1 MRIALA
7 QINPTVGDIAG
18 NAARMLEMIEE
29 ARGEAELVVFPEC
42 CLVGY
47 PPLDL
52 LERGSFIQAASLG
65 VQWLIERI
73 PDDMAVIFGAP
84 IRSPHAYG
92 KPVQNA
98 ALLIDGGEVTGTAA
112 KILLPTYDVFDEYR
126 YFEPGHSCLPL
137 AWRGLRLGVHV
148 CEDMWNNESWSPYRR
163 YAENP
168 VDELAEQS
176 VDLFINISASPFALG
191 KVRERDGII
200 QEYCRRHRRPFLYV
214 NQVGANTELVFDG
227 SSCGFDATGTLQV
240 RAASFRED
248 LVYWTPGLAPVEE
261 APRRDVVDL
270 YDALVLGVGD
280 YFRKTGIFNRAVVGL
295 SGGIDSA
302 VTCAVAV
309 AALGADN
316 VVGITMPSRYSSEG
330 STGDAAVLAENL
342 GIELHT
348 VPIEPAVASFEEML
362 SDLFANTEPGTAEE
376 NIQARARGVTL
387 MAVCNKFDDLLLT
400 TGNKSELATG
410 YATLYGDMSG
420 GLAVLSDVFKTQ
432 VYDLATYINRRA
444 DREIIPQSTITK
456 PPSAELRPDQR
467 DSDSL
472 PPYDV
477 LDDILRRYIEEGES
491 AETIAMAGHEEAL
504 VDEVLGMVD
513 RNEYKRRQAAPGI
526 RVTNKAFGIGRRLPI
541 VMKWRPI
548 QPHTTASTTPS

>member
-1 MRIALA
+1 MRIALG

-18 NAARMLEMIEE
+18 NAARMMQMIEE
-29 ARGEAELVVFPEC
+29 AHGQADLIVFPEC

-52 LERGSFIQAASLG
+52 LERSSFIQASAAG
-65 VQWLIERI
+65 VQWLIDQI
-73 PDDMAVIFGAP
+73 PNDIAVIFGAP

-98 ALLIDGGEVTGTAA
+98 AILIDGGEVTGTAA

-126 YFEPGHSCLPL
+126 YFEPGHACLPL
-137 AWRGLRLGVHV
+137 VWKGLRLGVHV

-163 YAENP
+163 YSENP
-168 VDELAEQS
+168 VDALAEQAID
-176 VDLFINISASPFALG
+176 VFINISASPFAIG

-200 QEYCRRHRRPFLYV
+200 REYCRRHRRPFLYV

-227 SSCGFDATGTLQV
+227 SSGGFDATGALQV

-248 LVYWTPGLAPVEE
+248 LVYWTPGLEGLDEP
-261 APRRDVVDL
+261 PRPDVVDL
-270 YDALVLGVGD
+270 HDALVLGVRD
-280 YFRKTGIFNRAVVGL
+280 YFQKTGIFNRAVVGL

-302 VTCAVAV
+302 VTCAIAV
-309 AALGADN
+309 TALGADK
-316 VVGITMPSRYSSEG
+316 VLGITMPSRYSSKG
-330 STGDAAVLAENL
+330 SIRDAVTLASNL
-342 GIELHT
+342 GMELES
-348 VPIEPAVASFEEML
+348 VPIEPAVVSFNEML
-362 SDLFANTEPGTAEE
+362 SDLFGNAPPGIAEE

-387 MAVCNKFDDLLLT
+387 MAVCNKFNDLLLT

-432 VYDLATYINRRA
+432 VYELATYINRRA
-444 DREIIPQSTITK
+444 GRELIPESTITK
-456 PPSAELRPDQR
+456 PPSAELRPDQK
-467 DSDSL
+467 DIDSL
-472 PPYDV
+472 PPYDI

-491 AETIAMAGHEEAL
+491 ADAIAMAGHDEGL
-504 VDEVLGMVD
+504 VDEVLRMVD

-526 RVTNKAFGIGRRLPI
+526 RVTNKAFGLGRRLPI

-548 QPHTTASTTPS
+548 EPRQTATPRTT